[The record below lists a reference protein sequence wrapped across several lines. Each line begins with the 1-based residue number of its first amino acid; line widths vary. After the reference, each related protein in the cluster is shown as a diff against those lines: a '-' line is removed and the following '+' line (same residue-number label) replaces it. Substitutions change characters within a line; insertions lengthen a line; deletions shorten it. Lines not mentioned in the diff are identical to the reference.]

1 MESKEPQVKK
11 ERKILLLEGVVVW
24 FIFQISFYWDFPLV
38 HNKFKLLDICSN
50 QSFVGVNQ
58 LIAIKVITLIIL
70 LRKLQDFFRQ
80 KYLEKMYGKKHIT
93 EYMMSLCYL
102 GVVAC
107 TCNPV
112 TL

>member
-1 MESKEPQVKK
+1 M
-11 ERKILLLEGVVVW
+11 
-24 FIFQISFYWDFPLV
+24 

-50 QSFVGVNQ
+50 HLFVGVNQ

-112 TL
+112 TM